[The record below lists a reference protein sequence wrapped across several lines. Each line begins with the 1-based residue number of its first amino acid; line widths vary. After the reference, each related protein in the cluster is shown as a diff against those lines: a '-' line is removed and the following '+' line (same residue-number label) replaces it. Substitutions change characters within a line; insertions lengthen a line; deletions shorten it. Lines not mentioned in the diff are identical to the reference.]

1 MKKILLFSLFLLFAQ
16 LSFAQ
21 ESISVISQGTG
32 NSYESARNNALRNAI
47 EKIYGT
53 FVSTSTVVSND
64 QLQKDEI
71 YTFSSGNINNFEEV
85 SSIVVNDK
93 HSVVLK
99 VTMSKQKL
107 ATFIKSNG
115 KNIDYDAREFVSGI
129 KAKMI
134 NEKLAEESEVNIVSS
149 LAEFARRVFP
159 DCIDY
164 EIKASEPYKGL
175 IYDWTIELDLKFK
188 TNKNLDILN
197 NYIHKTLKALDYNYV
212 DLPQTD
218 LGFKCYS
225 SDKYPEVSHV
235 LPGSPAD
242 KSQLK
247 LRDKILAIRI
257 GESGEFISL
266 KGKSREF
273 AAILADATEKKVPI
287 TLELQSLEKITNER
301 RGTSSYEY
309 GDKKTVE
316 VKPGIYSVKSRRT
329 HDDREDLGQA
339 TYTLNFNGPEYELRS
354 NTSRAIMHQFV
365 AQNTW
370 GVLTSYKVAMDAGK
384 YSKTINI
391 RPVVGSRN
399 IDYSSTNRQ
408 FSRYSYD
415 LNTRVGRPALELKE
429 YKGIDAEDSSPSG
442 EIYIKNAL
450 RYYVAQDEVAYLTLS
465 GLTARFS
472 CFIEYS
478 ENKAESLDFISSI
491 KGFKVIKP

>member
-1 MKKILLFSLFLLFAQ
+1 M
-16 LSFAQ
+16 
-21 ESISVISQGTG
+21 
-32 NSYESARNNALRNAI
+32 
-47 EKIYGT
+47 
-53 FVSTSTVVSND
+53 
-64 QLQKDEI
+64 
-71 YTFSSGNINNFEEV
+71 V

-99 VTMSKQKL
+99 VSMSKQKL

-134 NEKLAEESEVNIVSS
+134 NEKLTEESEVNIVSS
-149 LAEFARRVFP
+149 LAEFACRVFP

-164 EIKASEPYKGL
+164 EIKASEPYMGL
-175 IYDWTIELDLKFK
+175 IFGWTIELDLKFK

-197 NYIHKTLKALDYNYV
+197 DYIHKTLKALDYNYV

-225 SDKYPEVSHV
+225 SDKYPEVSEV
-235 LPGSPAD
+235 IPGSPAA

-247 LRDKILAIRI
+247 LRDKIWAIKI

-273 AAILADATEKKVPI
+273 AAILADATQKKVPI
-287 TLELQSLEKITNER
+287 TLEIQSLEKITNER
-301 RGTSSYEY
+301 LGTYSFEY
-309 GDKKTVE
+309 GDKKMVE
-316 VKPGIYSVKSRRT
+316 IKPGVYSIKSKRT

-339 TYTLNFNGPEYELRS
+339 TFTLNFNGVDYELRS
-354 NTSRAIMHQFV
+354 NTSRQIIHQFV
-365 AQNTW
+365 TQNTW
-370 GVLTSYKVAMDAGK
+370 SVLTAYKVAMDAGK
-384 YSKTINI
+384 FSKTINL
-391 RPVVGSRN
+391 RPVIGSRN
-399 IDYSSTNRQ
+399 SEYSSTNRQ
-408 FSRYSYD
+408 YSRYSYD
-415 LNTRVGRPALELKE
+415 LNARVGRPALELKE
-429 YKGIDAEDSSPSG
+429 YRGIDAEDGSPSG
-442 EIYIKNAL
+442 AIYIKDAL
-450 RYYVAQDEVAYLTLS
+450 RYYVAQDEVAYISLS

-478 ENKAESLDFISSI
+478 ENKDASLDFISSI